1 MPKPTTVII
10 DASTAKLVAAIS
22 TVVVGNLMAV
32 LHNKGLIDRED
43 VADVVAFTRAGED
56 DDDPATAAMTKFCAY
71 ALAVEPQEV
80 VLGQTESADRRL
92 RF

>member
-1 MPKPTTVII
+1 MSKPKPTTVTI

-43 VADVVAFTRAGED
+43 VAEVVAFTRAGQD
-56 DDDPATAAMTKFCAY
+56 DDDPATAAVTKFCAD
-71 ALAVEPQEV
+71 ALEVWVRDAVQ
-80 VLGQTESADRRL
+80 DN
-92 RF
+92 